1 MLRYKLAV
9 LLTTLAACGS
19 VGAGV
24 ANASLNWGV
33 PSHASVLPHHC
44 GTNSNPCPK

>member
-1 MLRYKLAV
+1 MVKYKLAV

-19 VGAGV
+19 LGAGV
-24 ANASLNWGV
+24 ASASLNSGV
-33 PSHASVLPHHC
+33 ASHATALPHHC